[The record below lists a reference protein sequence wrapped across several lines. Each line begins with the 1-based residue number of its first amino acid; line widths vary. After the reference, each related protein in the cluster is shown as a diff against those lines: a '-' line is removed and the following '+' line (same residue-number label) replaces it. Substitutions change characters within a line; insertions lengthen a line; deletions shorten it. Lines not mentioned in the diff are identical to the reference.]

1 MIKNLSMS
9 IGKLSAAP
17 NYGGMWLKN
26 ILLNR
31 IISVFIIVLFSTGI
45 LPSNSFS
52 YEPVIDN
59 PVINIIYPKED
70 QLIRAVD
77 STFIFGNI
85 SSKYSMNEWR
95 LTINN
100 VPIEIHEDGGFL
112 AFLPIKPDTF
122 NFFITAERPESESEK
137 RFREKIP
144 GHYQS
149 DDSLRRIITKTHTVI
164 VPKPLRT
171 FDYDSL
177 RIGNDYRPPSGNLVL
192 STGDILEVSFQATP
206 GCRAWF
212 SIPGIIDSVAMKE
225 TDPRLQMYW
234 EESVFGK
241 GAVPDSMKI
250 KGIYAGYYVLPPL
263 VSVED
268 TSIIY
273 YLTSPLKRKVI
284 IDTLEVVDDALTY
297 HLLQSLPDTVITSKS
312 KYQIAFNSK
321 DYPFTVKFT
330 DTVQIVRHGP
340 RKGYLAIFQPEGVEA
355 LVVGREGD
363 WYKAQLSKNQI
374 GWIFRESVEKIK
386 YNLLPT
392 HSYVTSLRTCSYDD
406 SVVIS
411 VPLSSKHPF
420 RIKEVDKRV
429 LTIQLF
435 GVISNTDWI
444 RYDFDDKLIRLI
456 TWSQPEEDLYELKL
470 EMTRDIWGYDAYYFG
485 NIFRFVLNRPPV
497 KVKDLKNKNIVI
509 DPGHSKDSGAI
520 GSTGLKEADANLA
533 IALKLRE
540 VLKSKGANVIM
551 TREDTSDVPLY
562 DRPKIAQNNDADLFI
577 SIHNN
582 AIPDGVNP
590 FTNNGTSSYY
600 YHPHSIEL
608 ARAIH
613 PELVEAT
620 GLTDNGMFHGNLAV
634 LRPTRYPAVLLECAF
649 MMIPEQE
656 AMIKTDKFRSK
667 VAKAITKGIENFL
680 EGYDRDNRIK

>member
-1 MIKNLSMS
+1 M
-9 IGKLSAAP
+9 AAL

-26 ILLNR
+26 ILQNKR
-31 IISVFIIVLFSTGI
+31 SSITRFFITVIIFISVFPLIHFSDELNDDG
-45 LPSNSFS
+45 PS
-52 YEPVIDN
+52 
-59 PVINIIYPKED
+59 INIIYPKEG
-70 QLIRAVD
+70 QMISAAD

-85 SSKYSMNEWR
+85 SPYDKN
-95 LTINN
+95 INWQLRIN
-100 VPIEIHEDGGFL
+100 DSPISIHEDGGFL

-122 NFFITAERPESESEK
+122 NFFISAERPETDSEK
-137 RFREKIP
+137 KLWGKIP
-144 GHYQS
+144 GHYKS
-149 DDSLRRIITKTHTVI
+149 DDSTSRTITKTHTVI
-164 VPKPLRT
+164 VPKPLKT

-177 RIGNDYRPPSGNLVL
+177 RIGNDYRPPSGDLVL
-192 STGDILEVSFQATP
+192 NTGDILEVSFQATP
-206 GCRAWF
+206 GCRTWF

-225 TDPRLQMYW
+225 IDPRLQTYW
-234 EESVFGK
+234 GESVFGK
-241 GAVPDSMKI
+241 GGVPDSMKI
-250 KGIYAGYYVLPPL
+250 KGIYSGYYVIPPL
-263 VSVED
+263 VSIENM
-268 TSIIY
+268 SIIY
-273 YLTSPLKRKVI
+273 YLSSPQKGKVI
-284 IDTLEVVDDALTY
+284 IDTVEAAGDALIY

-312 KYQIAFNSK
+312 KFKIALNSK
-321 DYPFTVKFT
+321 EYPFTVKFT
-330 DTVQIVRHGP
+330 DTVQIIRHGP

-363 WYKAQLSKNQI
+363 WYKAQLSKNQT
-374 GWIFRESVEKIK
+374 GWIFKESVEKLK
-386 YNLLPT
+386 YYSLPT
-392 HSYVTSLRTCSYDD
+392 HSYVTSLRTYSYDD
-406 SVVIS
+406 SVVVA

-420 RIKEVDKRV
+420 RIKEINNRTI
-429 LTIQLF
+429 TIQFF

-470 EMTRDIWGYDAYYFG
+470 DLIQDIWGYDAYYFG
-485 NIFRFVLNRPPV
+485 NIFQFVLNRPPE
-497 KVKDLKNKNIVI
+497 KVKSLKNKTIVI

-520 GSTGLKEADANLA
+520 GPTGLTEANANLG

-562 DRPKIAQNNDADLFI
+562 DRPKIAEEHDADLFI

-582 AIPDGVNP
+582 ALPDGINP
-590 FTNNGTSSYY
+590 FTNNGTSTYY
-600 YHPHSIEL
+600 YHPHSIDL

-613 PELVEAT
+613 PELVKAT
-620 GLTDNGMFHGNLAV
+620 ELPDHGMFHGNLAV

-667 VAKAITKGIENFL
+667 VANAITKGIENFL
-680 EGYDRDNRIK
+680 EGYDHENRIK